1 MNTPTLDAESLVL
14 RLRAAGCVFAE
25 EEAGI
30 LEESALDEAHL
41 LRLCERRERGEPLEQ
56 LVGWVDFGGLR
67 LSVGPGVFIPRQRT
81 LFLAG
86 LTLAAAREQSD
97 PVVLEAF
104 SGAAPVAAW
113 VAHHLPEAT
122 VHASDADAVALAHA
136 ERNLG
141 SGAAVSRGTVLSA
154 VPPRFRGAVDV
165 LAAVPPYVPESEA
178 LFMSRE
184 SREHEPGAAVYAGA
198 DGLDF
203 VRAVIDEADPWLSPT
218 GRILLEMNRE
228 QLAAAAVHAEV
239 AGYDVERLVA
249 EDGHTG
255 VLRLSRS
262 GSSTLSYWQV
272 T

>member
-1 MNTPTLDAESLVL
+1 MNTPTLDTDALVL

-25 EEAGI
+25 EEAAI
-30 LEESALDEAHL
+30 LEESALNEAHL
-41 LRLCERRERGEPLEQ
+41 HQLCERRERGEPLEQ

-86 LTLAAAREQSD
+86 MTLAAAREQSH

-113 VAHHLPEAT
+113 VARHLPEAT

-141 SGAAVSRGTVLSA
+141 SGVAVSRGTVLSA
-154 VPPRFRGAVDV
+154 VPPRFRGVVDV

-184 SREHEPGAAVYAGA
+184 SHEHEPGAAVYAGA
-198 DGLDF
+198 DGLYF

-228 QLAAAAVHAEV
+228 QLAAAATHAEV

-249 EDGHTG
+249 EDGYTG
-255 VLRLSRS
+255 VLCLSRS
-262 GSSTLSYWQV
+262 GSSTLSYRQV